1 VETGIM
7 TTKTVTLPLDLTEQE
22 AWDFAQ
28 FLKRA
33 GYSDYANKAA
43 DEDEAY
49 RMLHVGEKVR
59 GALAEAGI
67 SPR

>member
-1 VETGIM
+1 MKPSPI
-7 TTKTVTLPLDLTEQE
+7 TLTLELSEQE

-33 GYSDYANKAA
+33 GFSDYASNAA
-43 DEDEAY
+43 DQDEAY

-59 GALAEAGI
+59 GALAQAGI
-67 SPR
+67 APR